1 MHVDFLFTLIGAFPV
16 IAIWMVGV
24 AVIASAVKQFV
35 WPTRTAQK
43 SRRLFHFSIRN
54 AALGLALLPFAIL
67 YQPSLA
73 EVAKA
78 ELRQQEETDEDDNGE
93 PESPVKNLLRQ
104 LRRIRRGERVET
116 LSVRTRSRHRPDS
129 GPDLRLRHTPVCGR
143 IDR

>member
-1 MHVDFLFTLIGAFPV
+1 MHLDFLFTLMGAFPV
-16 IAIWMVGV
+16 IVIWMVGI
-24 AVIASAVKQFV
+24 AVIASAVKQLI
-35 WPTRTAQK
+35 WPSRTAQK
-43 SRRLFHFSIRN
+43 PRWRFHFSVRN

-78 ELRQQEETDEDDNGE
+78 ELRQQEETDEDDNSE

-104 LRRIRRGERVET
+104 LRRIRRGEKVET
-116 LSVRTRSRHRPDS
+116 LSVGTRSRHRPDS
-129 GPDLRLRHTPVCGR
+129 CPDLRLRHTPVCGR